1 MRGQLLKQGIH
12 TMNTFLSGTCCGFN
26 QYWSLLQ
33 GIVHHCLGDGEWPL
47 QLIRGWTQ
55 RSGDWWHRQRRQV
68 DWLPVHSSPQLGEI
82 SPQMGDSSP
91 HMGEISPHMGAIYP
105 HIGDSSPH
113 MGHSSPQMGEIS
125 PQMGEIS
132 PHMGD
137 SSPHMGESSPQMGEI
152 SPHMEDSSPHMEEI
166 SNHPPSPT
174 CHQSVFES
182 YKSGFWAPMYIH
194 MYISNKCI
202 AWKFVW

>member
-1 MRGQLLKQGIH
+1 MKVGPNWRVKMCRYIFRRLKIPRHEGPASD
-12 TMNTFLSGTCCGFN
+12 TGYEYFLTGHLFLF
-26 QYWSLLQ
+26 QSLLQ
-33 GIVHHCLGDGEWPL
+33 GIVHHRLGEWPL

-82 SPQMGDSSP
+82 SP
-91 HMGEISPHMGAIYP
+91 
-105 HIGDSSPH
+105 
-113 MGHSSPQMGEIS
+113 
-125 PQMGEIS
+125 
-132 PHMGD
+132 HMGD
-137 SSPHMGESSPQMGEI
+137 SSPHMGESSPHMGEI

-182 YKSGFWAPMYIH
+182 YKSGFWAPIYV
-194 MYISNKCI
+194 CI
-202 AWKFVW
+202 AWKCFCDISKDCNIWAK